1 MTLIDTV
8 SADPEAG
15 LLPEAWVAD
24 PAFLSKPTGPGRDF
38 TNTRWIWRDPAVS
51 LLPLMLHTETDVGHM
66 GAELAGF
73 VTDISFANGLGT
85 MRGRFYDSDNGRAA
99 RDLLLGGRKV
109 GVSVDP
115 GEQTVAEERCV
126 AEDADGFC
134 VESTLDFPV
143 YEVIGLTQTPFPG
156 FAEATISLAEPVAAS
171 SVSATV
177 SWGSTTTN
185 PVIPCRECE
194 DQARLEAMVAASAPA
209 RPPAAWFA
217 NPQFDRLTPLRIAD
231 DGQISGHL
239 APWGQCHTGSQGE
252 CILTPHSLTNY
263 AHFLRGYVQTD
274 DGQEIATGV
283 LSVGGGHADRLLSY
297 VGAVEHYDNVA
308 AAMGDIA
315 VGEDAF
321 GIWCAGGARPGLTE
335 TQLRTFRA
343 SPPSG
348 DWRPIGAG
356 LELVAACAVN
366 SPGFTIARVASSG
379 RVLSLVAAG
388 HGVMAALANADDD
401 RLAAIEARLDA
412 RDNADRAPARQVLR
426 DLAVDR
432 LRRVG

>member
-99 RDLLLGGRKV
+99 RDLLLGGRKF

-194 DQARLEAMVAASAPA
+194 DQARLEAM
-209 RPPAAWFA
+209 
-217 NPQFDRLTPLRIAD
+217 
-231 DGQISGHL
+231 G
-239 APWGQCHTGSQGE
+239 
-252 CILTPHSLTNY
+252 
-263 AHFLRGYVQTD
+263 
-274 DGQEIATGV
+274 
-283 LSVGGGHADRLLSY
+283 
-297 VGAVEHYDNVA
+297 
-308 AAMGDIA
+308 
-315 VGEDAF
+315 
-321 GIWCAGGARPGLTE
+321 
-335 TQLRTFRA
+335 
-343 SPPSG
+343 
-348 DWRPIGAG
+348 
-356 LELVAACAVN
+356 
-366 SPGFTIARVASSG
+366 
-379 RVLSLVAAG
+379 
-388 HGVMAALANADDD
+388 
-401 RLAAIEARLDA
+401 
-412 RDNADRAPARQVLR
+412 
-426 DLAVDR
+426 
-432 LRRVG
+432 